1 MIQINTF
8 HAHTDHLPF
17 KIRLSRAIA
26 HSRQDKFHPDGEV
39 ARDLLHLLVGCP
51 CPFVHVQHSKIVPQQ
66 PAKLFSISG
75 GLVEML
81 R

>member
-39 ARDLLHLLVGCP
+39 ARDLLHLLVSCP
-51 CPFVHVQHSKIVPQQ
+51 CIVQYCIVPQQ